1 MCLNINSSAKVAEED
16 IICYKMLEEC
26 KLEEYP
32 YMSPF
37 QENPIKPEIV
47 CGLWQYVGLGDKT
60 IKQDNCGQLNVSE
73 GYIHTY
79 KFKAVAEEICNYY
92 TNRFD
97 NDCHLFECKIP
108 AGTEYY
114 EGLDTN
120 FLSSYASERIVFVKK
135 LF

>member
-1 MCLNINSSAKVAEED
+1 MCLVINSAAKVAEED
-16 IICYKMLEEC
+16 IICYKVLEEC
-26 KLEEYP
+26 KLEGYP

-37 QENPIKPEIV
+37 QENLITSEIV
-47 CGLWQYVGLGDKT
+47 CGLWPYVGLGDRT
-60 IKQDNCGQLNVSE
+60 IKQDNCGQPIVSE

-79 KFKAVAEEICNYY
+79 KFKTVAEDMCQYLTKHFE
-92 TNRFD
+92 

-114 EGLDTN
+114 EGFDTN
-120 FLSSYASERIVFVKK
+120 FLSSYASERIVFEK